1 MNLHPATEEHL
12 QEIMTVDREAFPT
25 PWSKKLWIKEI
36 SRTER
41 AYYVAIEGQK
51 VIGFGGG
58 LVLSG
63 QSRAFEIEAD
73 IPSREWLVATGRD
86 PRALV
91 SFFEKLAEDCGVMCD
106 GGGFLDSHPS
116 FDMRIEQIRD

>member
-1 MNLHPATEEHL
+1 MRSTVVAMGVSLIVGAEESIL
-12 QEIMTVDREAFPT
+12 EEI
-25 PWSKKLWIKEI
+25 
-36 SRTER
+36 
-41 AYYVAIEGQK
+41 
-51 VIGFGGG
+51 IGFGGG

-73 IPSREWLVATGRD
+73 IASREWLVATGRD

>member
-1 MNLHPATEEHL
+1 MAAKGNRAAIRGCVTGIKFTGLHGLADIHVKRGTRWGREGNASILEE
-12 QEIMTVDREAFPT
+12 I
-25 PWSKKLWIKEI
+25 
-36 SRTER
+36 
-41 AYYVAIEGQK
+41 
-51 VIGFGGG
+51 IGFGGG

-73 IPSREWLVATGRD
+73 IASREWLVATGRD

-116 FDMRIEQIRD
+116 FDMRIEQIRDGR